1 MNIRN
6 GSTAAIALT
15 VLALA
20 YVGTRFLAGA
30 HDSLERVRANACR
43 GLTPDP
49 VPVALQNREAPDF
62 QLPDVNGKMV
72 SLSAQRGHPV
82 MINFWATWCPPC
94 IEEMPSME
102 ELARSIQNTDLRMF
116 AISVDENW
124 DLVRRFF
131 AAGTKMGV
139 LLDTSKDVPKKF
151 GTEKYPET
159 FLIDASGKVRHYF
172 INKRDWSKPEAL
184 ACLESLR

>member
-1 MNIRN
+1 MMIRN

-15 VLALA
+15 VLSLT
-20 YVGTRFLAGA
+20 YVTTRFLTGA
-30 HDSLERVRANACR
+30 HESLERTRANACR

-49 VPVALQNREAPDF
+49 VPAALQNREAPDF

-72 SLSAQRGHPV
+72 SLSAQKGHPV
-82 MINFWATWCPPC
+82 LINFWATWCPPC

-102 ELARSIQNTDLRMF
+102 ELARSIQNTDVRMF
-116 AISVDENW
+116 AVSVDENW

-131 AAGTKMGV
+131 ATGTKMGV
-139 LLDTSKDVPKKF
+139 LLDVSKEVPKKF

-184 ACLESLR
+184 ACLDSLR

>member
-1 MNIRN
+1 MTIRN

-20 YVGTRFLAGA
+20 YVTTRFLAGA
-30 HDSLERVRANACR
+30 HESLERARAGACR

-49 VPVALQNREAPDF
+49 VPSALQNREAPDF

-72 SLSAQRGHPV
+72 SLSAQKGHPV
-82 MINFWATWCPPC
+82 LINFWATWCPPC

-102 ELARSIQNTDLRMF
+102 ELARSIQNTDVRMF

-139 LLDTSKDVPKKF
+139 LLDVSKEVPKKF

>member
-1 MNIRN
+1 
-6 GSTAAIALT
+6 
-15 VLALA
+15 
-20 YVGTRFLAGA
+20 
-30 HDSLERVRANACR
+30 
-43 GLTPDP
+43 
-49 VPVALQNREAPDF
+49 
-62 QLPDVNGKMV
+62 
-72 SLSAQRGHPV
+72 
-82 MINFWATWCPPC
+82 
-94 IEEMPSME
+94 ME
-102 ELARSIQNTDLRMF
+102 ELARSIQNTDVRMF

-124 DLVRRFF
+124 ELVRRFF

-139 LLDTSKDVPKKF
+139 LLDVSKEVPKKF